1 MKVIHSSIF
10 RAVCAII
17 VGVLLIQYRE
27 QTVTWITIAIGVLF
41 FLSGVIS
48 LASYWAAKRNAEKMQ
63 GQILSDSNGKPIM
76 GMIPKFPLVSVG
88 SLILGL
94 LLALMPQVFIAWLM
108 FILAFILIL
117 GALTQFANL
126 ASAAKMGRV
135 GILFWLFPSALLL
148 LGLLAIIK
156 PSAIASAPLFII
168 GWGMLIYGVVELL
181 NAFKVS
187 NNKRIWLKN
196 QQQKQKHQSFSCC
209 PFNNYL
215 KSAKNRH
222 CIQSA
227 TYNACL
233 FTFPYFCKN
242 QAGNPCRQKVQKDC
256 IQSITCKPA
265 SCSIPSAEPGN
276 GGKNAD

>member
-1 MKVIHSSIF
+1 MSFSMKVIHSSIF

-27 QTVTWITIAIGVLF
+27 QTVTWITVAIGVLF

-76 GMIPKFPLVSVG
+76 GMMPKFPLVSVG

-117 GALTQFANL
+117 GALTQFVNL

-181 NAFKVS
+181 NAFKIS

-196 QQQKQKHQSFSCC
+196 QQKLDSKET
-209 PFNNYL
+209 YVDVEEV
-215 KSAKNRH
+215 KN
-222 CIQSA
+222 
-227 TYNACL
+227 
-233 FTFPYFCKN
+233 
-242 QAGNPCRQKVQKDC
+242 
-256 IQSITCKPA
+256 
-265 SCSIPSAEPGN
+265 EE
-276 GGKNAD
+276 

>member
-196 QQQKQKHQSFSCC
+196 QQKLDSKET
-209 PFNNYL
+209 YVDVEEV
-215 KSAKNRH
+215 KN
-222 CIQSA
+222 
-227 TYNACL
+227 
-233 FTFPYFCKN
+233 
-242 QAGNPCRQKVQKDC
+242 
-256 IQSITCKPA
+256 
-265 SCSIPSAEPGN
+265 EE
-276 GGKNAD
+276 

>member
-63 GQILSDSNGKPIM
+63 GQILADSNGKPIM
-76 GMIPKFPLVSVG
+76 GMMPKFPLVSVG

-117 GALTQFANL
+117 GALTQFVNL

-196 QQQKQKHQSFSCC
+196 QQQKQNSKEI
-209 PFNNYL
+209 YVDVEEV
-215 KSAKNRH
+215 KN
-222 CIQSA
+222 
-227 TYNACL
+227 
-233 FTFPYFCKN
+233 
-242 QAGNPCRQKVQKDC
+242 
-256 IQSITCKPA
+256 
-265 SCSIPSAEPGN
+265 EE
-276 GGKNAD
+276 

>member
-27 QTVTWITIAIGVLF
+27 QTVTWITVAIGVLF

-76 GMIPKFPLVSVG
+76 GMMPKFPLVSVG

-117 GALTQFANL
+117 GALTQFVNL
-126 ASAAKMGRV
+126 ASAAKMGSV
-135 GILFWLFPSALLL
+135 GILFWLFPSVLLL
-148 LGLLAIIK
+148 LGLLTIIK
-156 PSAIASAPLFII
+156 PSSIASAPLLII

-181 NAFKVS
+181 NAFKIS

-196 QQQKQKHQSFSCC
+196 QQKLDSKET
-209 PFNNYL
+209 YVDVEEV
-215 KSAKNRH
+215 KN
-222 CIQSA
+222 
-227 TYNACL
+227 
-233 FTFPYFCKN
+233 
-242 QAGNPCRQKVQKDC
+242 
-256 IQSITCKPA
+256 
-265 SCSIPSAEPGN
+265 EE
-276 GGKNAD
+276 

>member
-27 QTVTWITIAIGVLF
+27 QTVTWITVAIGVLF

-76 GMIPKFPLVSVG
+76 GMMPKFPLVSVG

-117 GALTQFANL
+117 GALTQFVNL

-135 GILFWLFPSALLL
+135 GILFWLFPSVLLL
-148 LGLLAIIK
+148 LGLLTIIK
-156 PSAIASAPLFII
+156 PSAIASAPLLII

-181 NAFKVS
+181 NVFKIS

-196 QQQKQKHQSFSCC
+196 QQKLDSKET
-209 PFNNYL
+209 YVDVEEV
-215 KSAKNRH
+215 KNE
-222 CIQSA
+222 A
-227 TYNACL
+227 
-233 FTFPYFCKN
+233 
-242 QAGNPCRQKVQKDC
+242 
-256 IQSITCKPA
+256 
-265 SCSIPSAEPGN
+265 
-276 GGKNAD
+276 

>member
-27 QTVTWITIAIGVLF
+27 QTVTWITVAIGVLF

-63 GQILSDSNGKPIM
+63 GQILSDSTGKPIM
-76 GMIPKFPLVSVG
+76 GMMPKFPLVSVG

-117 GALTQFANL
+117 GALTQFVNL

-135 GILFWLFPSALLL
+135 GILFWLFPSVLLL
-148 LGLLAIIK
+148 LGLLTIIK
-156 PSAIASAPLFII
+156 PSAIASAPLLII
-168 GWGMLIYGVVELL
+168 GWGMLIYSVVELL
-181 NAFKVS
+181 NAFKIS

-196 QQQKQKHQSFSCC
+196 QQKLDSKET
-209 PFNNYL
+209 YVDVEEV
-215 KSAKNRH
+215 KN
-222 CIQSA
+222 
-227 TYNACL
+227 
-233 FTFPYFCKN
+233 
-242 QAGNPCRQKVQKDC
+242 
-256 IQSITCKPA
+256 
-265 SCSIPSAEPGN
+265 EE
-276 GGKNAD
+276 

>member
-76 GMIPKFPLVSVG
+76 GMMPKFPLVSVG

-94 LLALMPQVFIAWLM
+94 LLALMPQVFLAWLM

-117 GALTQFANL
+117 GALTQFVNL

-181 NAFKVS
+181 NAFKIS

-196 QQQKQKHQSFSCC
+196 QQQKPDSKEI
-209 PFNNYL
+209 YVDVEEV
-215 KSAKNRH
+215 KN
-222 CIQSA
+222 
-227 TYNACL
+227 
-233 FTFPYFCKN
+233 
-242 QAGNPCRQKVQKDC
+242 
-256 IQSITCKPA
+256 
-265 SCSIPSAEPGN
+265 EE
-276 GGKNAD
+276 

>member
-1 MKVIHSSIF
+1 MSFSMKVIHSSIF

-27 QTVTWITIAIGVLF
+27 QTVTWITVAIGVLF

-76 GMIPKFPLVSVG
+76 GMMPKFPLVSVG

-117 GALTQFANL
+117 GALTQFVNL

-181 NAFKVS
+181 NAFKIS

-196 QQQKQKHQSFSCC
+196 HQKLDSKET
-209 PFNNYL
+209 YVDVEEV
-215 KSAKNRH
+215 KN
-222 CIQSA
+222 
-227 TYNACL
+227 
-233 FTFPYFCKN
+233 
-242 QAGNPCRQKVQKDC
+242 
-256 IQSITCKPA
+256 
-265 SCSIPSAEPGN
+265 EE
-276 GGKNAD
+276 

>member
-27 QTVTWITIAIGVLF
+27 QTVTWITIAVGVLF

-76 GMIPKFPLVSVG
+76 GMMPKFPLVSVG

-117 GALTQFANL
+117 GALNQFVNL

-135 GILFWLFPSALLL
+135 GILFWLFPSVLLL

-187 NNKRIWLKN
+187 NNKRIWLNN
-196 QQQKQKHQSFSCC
+196 QQQKQDSKEI
-209 PFNNYL
+209 YVDVEEV
-215 KSAKNRH
+215 KN
-222 CIQSA
+222 
-227 TYNACL
+227 
-233 FTFPYFCKN
+233 
-242 QAGNPCRQKVQKDC
+242 
-256 IQSITCKPA
+256 
-265 SCSIPSAEPGN
+265 EE
-276 GGKNAD
+276 

>member
-27 QTVTWITIAIGVLF
+27 QTVTWITVAIGVLF

-76 GMIPKFPLVSVG
+76 GMMPKFPLVSVG

-117 GALTQFANL
+117 GALTQFVNL

-135 GILFWLFPSALLL
+135 GILFWLFPSVLLL
-148 LGLLAIIK
+148 LGLLTIIK
-156 PSAIASAPLFII
+156 PSAIASAPLLII

-181 NAFKVS
+181 NAFKIS
-187 NNKRIWLKN
+187 NNNKRIWLKN
-196 QQQKQKHQSFSCC
+196 QQKLDSKET
-209 PFNNYL
+209 YVDVEEV
-215 KSAKNRH
+215 KN
-222 CIQSA
+222 
-227 TYNACL
+227 
-233 FTFPYFCKN
+233 
-242 QAGNPCRQKVQKDC
+242 
-256 IQSITCKPA
+256 
-265 SCSIPSAEPGN
+265 EE
-276 GGKNAD
+276 

>member
-76 GMIPKFPLVSVG
+76 GMMPKFPLVSVG

-117 GALTQFANL
+117 GALTQFVNL

-181 NAFKVS
+181 NTFKVS
-187 NNKRIWLKN
+187 NNKRIWLNN
-196 QQQKQKHQSFSCC
+196 QQQKQDSKEI
-209 PFNNYL
+209 YVDVEEV
-215 KSAKNRH
+215 KN
-222 CIQSA
+222 
-227 TYNACL
+227 
-233 FTFPYFCKN
+233 
-242 QAGNPCRQKVQKDC
+242 
-256 IQSITCKPA
+256 
-265 SCSIPSAEPGN
+265 EE
-276 GGKNAD
+276 

>member
-63 GQILSDSNGKPIM
+63 GQVLSDSNGKPIM
-76 GMIPKFPLVSVG
+76 GMMPKFPLVSVG

-117 GALTQFANL
+117 GALTQFVNL

-148 LGLLAIIK
+148 LGLLTIIK

-181 NAFKVS
+181 NAFKIS

-196 QQQKQKHQSFSCC
+196 QQQKPDSKEI
-209 PFNNYL
+209 YVDVEEV
-215 KSAKNRH
+215 KN
-222 CIQSA
+222 
-227 TYNACL
+227 
-233 FTFPYFCKN
+233 
-242 QAGNPCRQKVQKDC
+242 
-256 IQSITCKPA
+256 
-265 SCSIPSAEPGN
+265 EE
-276 GGKNAD
+276 

>member
-27 QTVTWITIAIGVLF
+27 QTVTWITVAIGVLF
-41 FLSGVIS
+41 FLAGVIS

-76 GMIPKFPLVSVG
+76 GMMPKFPLVSVG

-117 GALTQFANL
+117 GALTQFVNL

-135 GILFWLFPSALLL
+135 GILFWLFPSVLLL
-148 LGLLAIIK
+148 LGLLTIIK
-156 PSAIASAPLFII
+156 PSAIASAPLLII

-181 NAFKVS
+181 NAFKIS

-196 QQQKQKHQSFSCC
+196 QQKLDSKE
-209 PFNNYL
+209 
-215 KSAKNRH
+215 
-222 CIQSA
+222 
-227 TYNACL
+227 TY
-233 FTFPYFCKN
+233 
-242 QAGNPCRQKVQKDC
+242 VDVEEVKD
-256 IQSITCKPA
+256 
-265 SCSIPSAEPGN
+265 EE
-276 GGKNAD
+276 

>member
-63 GQILSDSNGKPIM
+63 GQLLFDSNGKPIM

-196 QQQKQKHQSFSCC
+196 QQQKQDSKEI
-209 PFNNYL
+209 YVDVEEV
-215 KSAKNRH
+215 KN
-222 CIQSA
+222 
-227 TYNACL
+227 
-233 FTFPYFCKN
+233 
-242 QAGNPCRQKVQKDC
+242 
-256 IQSITCKPA
+256 
-265 SCSIPSAEPGN
+265 EE
-276 GGKNAD
+276 

>member
-48 LASYWAAKRNAEKMQ
+48 LTSYWAAKRNAEKMQ

-76 GMIPKFPLVSVG
+76 GMMPKFPLVSVG

-117 GALTQFANL
+117 GALTQFVNL

-196 QQQKQKHQSFSCC
+196 QQQKQNSKEI
-209 PFNNYL
+209 YVDVEEV
-215 KSAKNRH
+215 KN
-222 CIQSA
+222 
-227 TYNACL
+227 
-233 FTFPYFCKN
+233 
-242 QAGNPCRQKVQKDC
+242 
-256 IQSITCKPA
+256 
-265 SCSIPSAEPGN
+265 EE
-276 GGKNAD
+276 

>member
-108 FILAFILIL
+108 FILSFILIL
-117 GALTQFANL
+117 GALTQFVNL

-135 GILFWLFPSALLL
+135 SILFWLFPSALLL

-181 NAFKVS
+181 NAFKIS

-196 QQQKQKHQSFSCC
+196 QQQKPDSKEI
-209 PFNNYL
+209 YVDVEEV
-215 KSAKNRH
+215 KN
-222 CIQSA
+222 
-227 TYNACL
+227 
-233 FTFPYFCKN
+233 
-242 QAGNPCRQKVQKDC
+242 
-256 IQSITCKPA
+256 
-265 SCSIPSAEPGN
+265 EE
-276 GGKNAD
+276 

>member
-76 GMIPKFPLVSVG
+76 GMMSKFPLVSVG

-117 GALTQFANL
+117 GALTQFVNL

-135 GILFWLFPSALLL
+135 GILFWLFPSVLLL

-187 NNKRIWLKN
+187 NNKRIWLNN
-196 QQQKQKHQSFSCC
+196 QQQKQDSKEI
-209 PFNNYL
+209 YVDVEEV
-215 KSAKNRH
+215 KN
-222 CIQSA
+222 
-227 TYNACL
+227 
-233 FTFPYFCKN
+233 
-242 QAGNPCRQKVQKDC
+242 
-256 IQSITCKPA
+256 
-265 SCSIPSAEPGN
+265 EE
-276 GGKNAD
+276 

>member
-76 GMIPKFPLVSVG
+76 GMMPKFPLVSVG

-117 GALTQFANL
+117 GALTQFVNL

-135 GILFWLFPSALLL
+135 GILFWLFPSVLLL
-148 LGLLAIIK
+148 LGLLTIIK

-181 NAFKVS
+181 NAFKIS

-196 QQQKQKHQSFSCC
+196 QQKLDSKDT
-209 PFNNYL
+209 YVDVEEV
-215 KSAKNRH
+215 KN
-222 CIQSA
+222 
-227 TYNACL
+227 
-233 FTFPYFCKN
+233 
-242 QAGNPCRQKVQKDC
+242 
-256 IQSITCKPA
+256 
-265 SCSIPSAEPGN
+265 EE
-276 GGKNAD
+276 

>member
-181 NAFKVS
+181 NAFKAS

-196 QQQKQKHQSFSCC
+196 QQQKQNSKEI
-209 PFNNYL
+209 YVDVEEV
-215 KSAKNRH
+215 KN
-222 CIQSA
+222 
-227 TYNACL
+227 
-233 FTFPYFCKN
+233 
-242 QAGNPCRQKVQKDC
+242 
-256 IQSITCKPA
+256 
-265 SCSIPSAEPGN
+265 EE
-276 GGKNAD
+276 

>member
-63 GQILSDSNGKPIM
+63 GQILSDSNGKRIM
-76 GMIPKFPLVSVG
+76 GMMPKFPLVSVG

-117 GALTQFANL
+117 GALTQFVNL

-187 NNKRIWLKN
+187 NNKRIWLKS
-196 QQQKQKHQSFSCC
+196 QQQKQDSKEI
-209 PFNNYL
+209 YVDVEEV
-215 KSAKNRH
+215 KN
-222 CIQSA
+222 
-227 TYNACL
+227 
-233 FTFPYFCKN
+233 
-242 QAGNPCRQKVQKDC
+242 
-256 IQSITCKPA
+256 
-265 SCSIPSAEPGN
+265 EE
-276 GGKNAD
+276 

>member
-63 GQILSDSNGKPIM
+63 GQLLSDSNGKPIM
-76 GMIPKFPLVSVG
+76 GMISKFPLVSVG

-94 LLALMPQVFIAWLM
+94 LLALMPEVFIAWLM

-196 QQQKQKHQSFSCC
+196 QQQKQDSKEI
-209 PFNNYL
+209 YVDVEEV
-215 KSAKNRH
+215 KN
-222 CIQSA
+222 
-227 TYNACL
+227 
-233 FTFPYFCKN
+233 
-242 QAGNPCRQKVQKDC
+242 
-256 IQSITCKPA
+256 
-265 SCSIPSAEPGN
+265 EE
-276 GGKNAD
+276 

>member
-27 QTVTWITIAIGVLF
+27 QTVTWITVAIGVLF

-48 LASYWAAKRNAEKMQ
+48 LACYWAAKRNAEKMQ

-76 GMIPKFPLVSVG
+76 GMMPKFPLVSVG

-117 GALTQFANL
+117 GALTQFVNL

-135 GILFWLFPSALLL
+135 GILFWLFPSVLLL
-148 LGLLAIIK
+148 LGLLTIIK
-156 PSAIASAPLFII
+156 PSAIASAPLLII

-181 NAFKVS
+181 NAFKIS

-196 QQQKQKHQSFSCC
+196 QQKLDSKET
-209 PFNNYL
+209 YVDVEEV
-215 KSAKNRH
+215 KN
-222 CIQSA
+222 
-227 TYNACL
+227 
-233 FTFPYFCKN
+233 
-242 QAGNPCRQKVQKDC
+242 
-256 IQSITCKPA
+256 
-265 SCSIPSAEPGN
+265 EE
-276 GGKNAD
+276 

>member
-63 GQILSDSNGKPIM
+63 GQNLSDSNGKPIM
-76 GMIPKFPLVSVG
+76 GMLPKFPLVSVG

-117 GALTQFANL
+117 GALTQFVNL

-196 QQQKQKHQSFSCC
+196 QQQKQDSKEI
-209 PFNNYL
+209 YVDVEEV
-215 KSAKNRH
+215 KN
-222 CIQSA
+222 
-227 TYNACL
+227 
-233 FTFPYFCKN
+233 
-242 QAGNPCRQKVQKDC
+242 
-256 IQSITCKPA
+256 
-265 SCSIPSAEPGN
+265 EE
-276 GGKNAD
+276 

>member
-48 LASYWAAKRNAEKMQ
+48 LVSYWAAKRNAEKMQ

-196 QQQKQKHQSFSCC
+196 QQQKQNSKEI
-209 PFNNYL
+209 YVDVEEV
-215 KSAKNRH
+215 KN
-222 CIQSA
+222 
-227 TYNACL
+227 
-233 FTFPYFCKN
+233 
-242 QAGNPCRQKVQKDC
+242 
-256 IQSITCKPA
+256 
-265 SCSIPSAEPGN
+265 EE
-276 GGKNAD
+276 

>member
-76 GMIPKFPLVSVG
+76 GMMPKFPLVSVG

-108 FILAFILIL
+108 FIQAFILIL
-117 GALTQFANL
+117 GALTQFVNL

-168 GWGMLIYGVVELL
+168 GWGMLIYGVAELL

-196 QQQKQKHQSFSCC
+196 QQQKQDSKEI
-209 PFNNYL
+209 YVDVEEV
-215 KSAKNRH
+215 KN
-222 CIQSA
+222 
-227 TYNACL
+227 
-233 FTFPYFCKN
+233 
-242 QAGNPCRQKVQKDC
+242 
-256 IQSITCKPA
+256 
-265 SCSIPSAEPGN
+265 EE
-276 GGKNAD
+276 

>member
-27 QTVTWITIAIGVLF
+27 QTVTWITVAIGVLF

-76 GMIPKFPLVSVG
+76 GMMPKFPLVSVG

-94 LLALMPQVFIAWLM
+94 LLALMPQGFIAWLM

-117 GALTQFANL
+117 GALTQFVNL

-135 GILFWLFPSALLL
+135 GILFWLFPSVLLL
-148 LGLLAIIK
+148 LGLLTIIK
-156 PSAIASAPLFII
+156 PSAIASAPLLII

-181 NAFKVS
+181 NAFKIS

-196 QQQKQKHQSFSCC
+196 QQKLDSKET
-209 PFNNYL
+209 YVDVEEV
-215 KSAKNRH
+215 KN
-222 CIQSA
+222 
-227 TYNACL
+227 
-233 FTFPYFCKN
+233 
-242 QAGNPCRQKVQKDC
+242 
-256 IQSITCKPA
+256 
-265 SCSIPSAEPGN
+265 EE
-276 GGKNAD
+276 

>member
-63 GQILSDSNGKPIM
+63 GQLLSDSNGKPIM

-108 FILAFILIL
+108 FILAFILFL

-196 QQQKQKHQSFSCC
+196 QQQKQNSKEI
-209 PFNNYL
+209 YVDVEEV
-215 KSAKNRH
+215 KN
-222 CIQSA
+222 
-227 TYNACL
+227 
-233 FTFPYFCKN
+233 
-242 QAGNPCRQKVQKDC
+242 
-256 IQSITCKPA
+256 
-265 SCSIPSAEPGN
+265 EE
-276 GGKNAD
+276 

>member
-48 LASYWAAKRNAEKMQ
+48 LASYWATKRNAEMMQ

-76 GMIPKFPLVSVG
+76 GMMPKFPLVSVG

-117 GALTQFANL
+117 GALTQFVNL

-196 QQQKQKHQSFSCC
+196 QQQKQDSKEI
-209 PFNNYL
+209 YVDVEEV
-215 KSAKNRH
+215 KN
-222 CIQSA
+222 
-227 TYNACL
+227 
-233 FTFPYFCKN
+233 
-242 QAGNPCRQKVQKDC
+242 
-256 IQSITCKPA
+256 
-265 SCSIPSAEPGN
+265 EE
-276 GGKNAD
+276 

>member
-48 LASYWAAKRNAEKMQ
+48 LASYWAAKHNAEKMQ

-76 GMIPKFPLVSVG
+76 GMMPKFPLVSVG

-117 GALTQFANL
+117 GALTQFVNL

-196 QQQKQKHQSFSCC
+196 QQQKQDSKEI
-209 PFNNYL
+209 YVDVEEV
-215 KSAKNRH
+215 KN
-222 CIQSA
+222 
-227 TYNACL
+227 
-233 FTFPYFCKN
+233 
-242 QAGNPCRQKVQKDC
+242 
-256 IQSITCKPA
+256 
-265 SCSIPSAEPGN
+265 EE
-276 GGKNAD
+276 

>member
-27 QTVTWITIAIGVLF
+27 QTVTWITVAIGVLF

-76 GMIPKFPLVSVG
+76 GMMPKFPLVSVG

-94 LLALMPQVFIAWLM
+94 LLALMHQVFIAWLM

-117 GALTQFANL
+117 GALTQFVNL

-135 GILFWLFPSALLL
+135 GILFWLFPSVLLL
-148 LGLLAIIK
+148 LGLLTIIK
-156 PSAIASAPLFII
+156 PSAIASAPLLII

-181 NAFKVS
+181 NAFKIS

-196 QQQKQKHQSFSCC
+196 QQKLDSKET
-209 PFNNYL
+209 YVDVEEV
-215 KSAKNRH
+215 KN
-222 CIQSA
+222 
-227 TYNACL
+227 
-233 FTFPYFCKN
+233 
-242 QAGNPCRQKVQKDC
+242 
-256 IQSITCKPA
+256 
-265 SCSIPSAEPGN
+265 EE
-276 GGKNAD
+276 

>member
-1 MKVIHSSIF
+1 MKVIHCSIF

-76 GMIPKFPLVSVG
+76 GMMPKFPLVSVG

-117 GALTQFANL
+117 GALTQFVNL

-187 NNKRIWLKN
+187 NNKRIWLNN
-196 QQQKQKHQSFSCC
+196 QQQKQDSKEI
-209 PFNNYL
+209 YVDVEEV
-215 KSAKNRH
+215 KNE
-222 CIQSA
+222 
-227 TYNACL
+227 
-233 FTFPYFCKN
+233 K
-242 QAGNPCRQKVQKDC
+242 
-256 IQSITCKPA
+256 
-265 SCSIPSAEPGN
+265 
-276 GGKNAD
+276 

>member
-76 GMIPKFPLVSVG
+76 GMMPKFPLVSVG

-117 GALTQFANL
+117 GALTQFVNL
-126 ASAAKMGRV
+126 ASAAKIGRV

-187 NNKRIWLKN
+187 NNKRIWLNN
-196 QQQKQKHQSFSCC
+196 QQQKQDSKEI
-209 PFNNYL
+209 YVDVEEV
-215 KSAKNRH
+215 KN
-222 CIQSA
+222 
-227 TYNACL
+227 
-233 FTFPYFCKN
+233 
-242 QAGNPCRQKVQKDC
+242 
-256 IQSITCKPA
+256 
-265 SCSIPSAEPGN
+265 EE
-276 GGKNAD
+276 

>member
-48 LASYWAAKRNAEKMQ
+48 LTSYWAAKRNAEKMQ

-76 GMIPKFPLVSVG
+76 GMMPKFPLVSVG

-117 GALTQFANL
+117 GALTQFVNL

-181 NAFKVS
+181 NAFKIS

-196 QQQKQKHQSFSCC
+196 QQQKQDSKEI
-209 PFNNYL
+209 YVDVEEV
-215 KSAKNRH
+215 KN
-222 CIQSA
+222 
-227 TYNACL
+227 
-233 FTFPYFCKN
+233 
-242 QAGNPCRQKVQKDC
+242 
-256 IQSITCKPA
+256 
-265 SCSIPSAEPGN
+265 EE
-276 GGKNAD
+276 

>member
-76 GMIPKFPLVSVG
+76 GMMPKFPLVSVS

-117 GALTQFANL
+117 GALTQFVNL

-196 QQQKQKHQSFSCC
+196 QQQKQDSKEI
-209 PFNNYL
+209 YVDVEEV
-215 KSAKNRH
+215 KN
-222 CIQSA
+222 
-227 TYNACL
+227 
-233 FTFPYFCKN
+233 
-242 QAGNPCRQKVQKDC
+242 
-256 IQSITCKPA
+256 
-265 SCSIPSAEPGN
+265 EE
-276 GGKNAD
+276 

>member
-76 GMIPKFPLVSVG
+76 GMMPKFPLVSVG

-108 FILAFILIL
+108 FILALILIL
-117 GALTQFANL
+117 GALTQFVNL

-156 PSAIASAPLFII
+156 PSTIASAPLFII

-196 QQQKQKHQSFSCC
+196 QQQKQDSKEI
-209 PFNNYL
+209 YVDVEEV
-215 KSAKNRH
+215 KN
-222 CIQSA
+222 
-227 TYNACL
+227 
-233 FTFPYFCKN
+233 
-242 QAGNPCRQKVQKDC
+242 
-256 IQSITCKPA
+256 
-265 SCSIPSAEPGN
+265 EE
-276 GGKNAD
+276 

>member
-76 GMIPKFPLVSVG
+76 GMMPKFPLVSVG

-94 LLALMPQVFIAWLM
+94 LLALMPQVFIAWQM

-117 GALTQFANL
+117 GALTQFVNL

-135 GILFWLFPSALLL
+135 GILFWLFPSVLLL
-148 LGLLAIIK
+148 LGLLTIIK

-181 NAFKVS
+181 NAFKIS

-196 QQQKQKHQSFSCC
+196 QQQKQDSKEI
-209 PFNNYL
+209 YVDVEEV
-215 KSAKNRH
+215 KN
-222 CIQSA
+222 
-227 TYNACL
+227 
-233 FTFPYFCKN
+233 
-242 QAGNPCRQKVQKDC
+242 
-256 IQSITCKPA
+256 
-265 SCSIPSAEPGN
+265 EE
-276 GGKNAD
+276 